1 MQQQLN
7 AKASRI
13 LLLCVLLGFC
23 ALTAAT
29 IAKQGFVSVLVNQ
42 FQTLG
47 GIQVFVDLAI
57 MCGLFS
63 VWMYH
68 DAKATGRKFL
78 PWFVLTL
85 VLASFGPLLYLM
97 TAPKSPGP
105 DSD

>member
-1 MQQQLN
+1 MQQQVN
-7 AKASRI
+7 AKTFR
-13 LLLCVLLGFC
+13 LLLLFVLLGFF

-29 IAKQGFVSVLVNQ
+29 VAKQGFVSVLVNQ

-68 DAKATGRKFL
+68 DAQATGRKFL
-78 PWFVLTL
+78 PWFAVTL
-85 VLASFGPLLYLM
+85 AIGSFGPLLYLI
-97 TAPKSPGP
+97 TAPKSPGT
-105 DSD
+105 DSH